1 MKRHQYSGFTLIEVM
16 VVVAIVGILAAVA
29 YPAYTDQVR
38 KGRRAEARGALTN
51 LLQQQ
56 ERFLTQNNTYAPTF
70 LVGAAPVNTFVDF
83 AGSKKA
89 DASYLLGTRT
99 CPAVNN
105 VTPPLTDC
113 IVAFAV
119 PQGTADPD
127 ITDMSID
134 TLGNKL
140 CTGPNPSRCWK

>member
-1 MKRHQYSGFTLIEVM
+1 MKTHRLSGFTLIEVM

-38 KGRRAEARGALTN
+38 KGRRAEARAALVN

-56 ERFLTQNNTYAPTF
+56 ERFLTQHNTYAAVF
-70 LVGAAPVNTFVDF
+70 GAGAAPANTFVDF
-83 AGSKKA
+83 AGPKKA
-89 DASYLLGTRT
+89 DASYLLGTRQ
-99 CPAVNN
+99 CPKVNN

-113 IVAFAV
+113 IVAFAQ

-127 ITDMSID
+127 ITELSINSRGTKD
-134 TLGNKL
+134 
-140 CTGPNPSRCWK
+140 CTGTNTTRCWK